1 MPSDPGIADTPRH
14 DTAGHRFTL
23 SVGGALAVLDY
34 RVIDATTV
42 EYHHTFV
49 PREFRGRGV
58 ASRLAAYALRDALDN
73 RRKVIPTCPFV
84 AAFIRRHPE
93 YAPVLGRSAG

>member
-1 MPSDPGIADTPRH
+1 MPSDPGAADTPRH
-14 DTAGHRFTL
+14 EPASHRFTL
-23 SVGGALAVLDY
+23 SVDGVLAVLDY

-49 PREFRGRGV
+49 PRELRGRGI
-58 ASRLAAYALRDALDN
+58 ASRLATYALGYALEN
-73 RRKVIPTCPFV
+73 RLKVIPICPFV

-93 YAPVLGRSAG
+93 YAAVLGR